1 MTAET
6 AGTVE
11 SAAPVETAGTVE
23 TAALRP
29 GHRISRVIKG
39 GWQLAGDH
47 GEVTADRAI
56 ADMEAFLDAGITTF
70 DCADIYVGVEEMIGR
85 FIADVRQRRGQAV
98 ADRVMVHT
106 KLVPDLGRLAD
117 IRPAEVEAIIDRSL
131 KRLGIDQ
138 IALVQFFWWDMA
150 VGDPIQALD
159 VLKTCQAKGKIAN
172 LGVTN
177 WDAPT
182 VDRFCDAGFDIV
194 SAQVQYSILDR
205 RPAGAFS
212 AWGASRDVA
221 ILAYGTL
228 AGGFLTDAWLGQPD
242 PGFGFD
248 NRSLVKYRLI
258 IDEFGPWALFQD
270 LLRTLQAIGDKHGVA
285 LSSVATR
292 WVLDQP
298 QVAAAIVGARYARH
312 LPKTLE
318 VFDLALDDDDR
329 AAIAAVLAQAAGPT
343 GPVYGLEGDRS
354 SRHGR
359 IMKYNLNT
367 NPADK
372 VHGA

>member
-1 MTAET
+1 MSI
-6 AGTVE
+6 E
-11 SAAPVETAGTVE
+11 SAD
-23 TAALRP
+23 LRP

-47 GEVTADRAI
+47 GEVRREQAI

-70 DCADIYVGVEEMIGR
+70 DCADIYTGVEEMIGH
-85 FIADVRQRRGQAV
+85 FIADVRRRRGADM

-106 KLVPDLGRLAD
+106 KLVPDLGRLAE
-117 IRPAEVEAIIDRSL
+117 IRPEEVEAIVDRSL
-131 KRLGIDQ
+131 KRLQIER
-138 IALVQFFWWDMA
+138 IALVQFYWWDMSIGNA
-150 VGDPIQALD
+150 VEALD
-159 VLKTCQAKGKIAN
+159 VLKDCQKKGKIAN

-177 WDAPT
+177 WDTP
-182 VDRFCDAGFDIV
+182 VMDRFCDAGFDVV
-194 SAQVQYSILDR
+194 SAQVQYSLLDR
-205 RPAGAFS
+205 RPAGTFS
-212 AWGASRDVA
+212 DWGARRDVQ

-228 AGGFLTDAWLGQPD
+228 AGGFLTEGWRGKPD
-242 PGFGFD
+242 PGFAFE

-258 IDEFGPWALFQD
+258 IDEFGPWDLFQT
-270 LLRTLQAIGDKHGVA
+270 LLETLASIGAKHGVT
-285 LSSVATR
+285 LSTIATR

-318 VFDLALDDDDR
+318 VFDVALDDADR
-329 AAIAAVLAQAAGPT
+329 TRIDAVLSRANGPG

-367 NPADK
+367 DPGDK
-372 VHGA
+372 VHGS